1 MGKIKIGI
9 DGRNLSKPLTG
20 TSRYVLEIVKV
31 FEKKKIDYIIYL
43 NSHVNNEF
51 KKYLN
56 LKKVKII
63 NKSNF
68 FTRLFFF
75 IFFYLKFY

>member
-1 MGKIKIGI
+1 MSKIKIGI

-43 NSHVNNEF
+43 NSNINNEF

-56 LKKVKII
+56 LKKVKIFKK
-63 NKSNF
+63 NNF
-68 FTRLFFF
+68 LTRLFFF
-75 IFFYLKFY
+75 SFFFT